1 MVEQTEPFY
10 HVLEIGSPLSASLDQ
25 LSLNSAANVQ
35 ETSVYGGS
43 DHEASLSQSPKMRSS
58 DPILSSPSET
68 GSPTDKNGWTTEGK
82 KKDDKNNNSNETS
95 NHSSSQTSVYY
106 AQIIYDEY
114 EKMKRDS
121 PAENGS
127 CRRVP
132 LMINP
137 LPSSR
142 AKKQTSSVSSNGPT
156 TPTNSGTYGGQNL
169 QNSGSNTS
177 LKVFRRCPVSGG
189 SSSGGGGTTAFE
201 SDVNNSVCFDVATSY
216 HSPPHSG
223 GSSAEQAVDFS
234 QQQQQIPSAIKTLP
248 VNYHRHSKS
257 HIATF
262 AGIYNF

>member
-156 TPTNSGTYGGQNL
+156 TPTNSSYGGQNL

-234 QQQQQIPSAIKTLP
+234 QQHQQIPSAIKTLP

-257 HIATF
+257 HIETF